1 MALEI
6 EEKVYA
12 QGGPKAPGSIT
23 PNRTPKA
30 PAKEKG
36 KLLSSMKK
44 KYVKGVEVMDTE
56 LRKNVPVSQVKK
68 EDAEF
73 VKAMVYAKRKQMEEI
88 NKNKSETLKPKLFA
102 KPTMNVKSETTDRTY
117 NVVKQKKITPM
128 LKKSMMKRGM

>member
-1 MALEI
+1 MALEQI
-6 EEKVYA
+6 STEMDVDIDQKNP
-12 QGGPKAPGSIT
+12 GKPK
-23 PNRTPKA
+23 K
-30 PAKEKG
+30 K
-36 KLLSSMKK
+36 LSSMKK
-44 KYVKGVEVMDTE
+44 VEVMDTE
-56 LRKNVPVSQVKK
+56 LRRNVPVSQVKK
-68 EDAEF
+68 ENDEF